1 MKKNIIALFIFFS
14 IVVISSFYLSGCS
27 DNADSPV
34 NSTNQTSTLTSSY
47 TSDVAL
53 QWYNLEIRLIKETS
67 GITPPVAS
75 RALGYTGIT
84 LYESVVPGMPDYR
97 SLKGQL
103 NDLTALP
110 EINSTEVYSWPVCA
124 NAALAFIIRKMY
136 FNASAQNLASIDSL
150 EDAFNTTYQ
159 TQVSS
164 EIFSRSK
171 IFGENIASAIYNW
184 SLTDGGNEGQ
194 LHNTDPGYVPPA
206 GTGYWVPTPP

>member
-1 MKKNIIALFIFFS
+1 MFIFFS

-110 EINSTEVYSWPVCA
+110 EINSAEVYSWA
-124 NAALAFIIRKMY
+124 SLRKC
-136 FNASAQNLASIDSL
+136 SAGFHYKKNV
-150 EDAFNTTYQ
+150 F
-159 TQVSS
+159 
-164 EIFSRSK
+164 
-171 IFGENIASAIYNW
+171 
-184 SLTDGGNEGQ
+184 
-194 LHNTDPGYVPPA
+194 
-206 GTGYWVPTPP
+206 